1 MRCAP
6 HTPCKTPCAMCMP
19 CLLCGLDASHGQ
31 LAGCPDA
38 KGHSQVLPVFTVPN
52 ASFVCLQCRMLPL
65 PHVFP
70 SPCICRVGVGVGGGC
85 CRWVWW
91 VLPLLLMRLAL
102 LVMHK
107 KQTDMALHTDMDMAL
122 HTDMRCILTCRCLLT
137 SRSKLTCGCM
147 QQTQARTATSVS
159 RRVWSR

>member
-1 MRCAP
+1 M
-6 HTPCKTPCAMCMP
+6 
-19 CLLCGLDASHGQ
+19 
-31 LAGCPDA
+31 
-38 KGHSQVLPVFTVPN
+38 FTVPN

-85 CRWVWW
+85 WRWVWW

-107 KQTDMALHTDMDMAL
+107 KQTDMALHTDMHMPL
-122 HTDMRCILTCRCLLT
+122 LTHMRCILTCDAY
-137 SRSKLTCGCM
+137 SH
-147 QQTQARTATSVS
+147 AV
-159 RRVWSR
+159 VY